1 MRKPTVPARMVGSGR
16 TSPSSGGD
24 LEAIAGMSHTSTVV
38 TKQYAHLHPDHKR
51 SELAKMER
59 MGRTRGEVSRKVAK
73 GNAGQHS

>member
-1 MRKPTVPARMVGSGR
+1 
-16 TSPSSGGD
+16 
-24 LEAIAGMSHTSTVV
+24 MSHTSTVV